1 MSATSTLA
9 RRFRS
14 QRTDRIRL
22 EGEEVFSKIEIPVP
36 GPTII
41 EIAFESCRTDCAEG
55 LGLLAPEFPF
65 MVTATDVHVVDP
77 AWTETDQLS
86 LLMPPKSTVQLRG
99 HAEEPSHL
107 TLWNIWM
114 HEGTEHAWTGNS
126 GMMVERLENPVGAS
140 DRMRLWCSDGLGDPS
155 FDDLVVVVTVG
166 AE

>member
-1 MSATSTLA
+1 MSASSTLA

-22 EGEEVFSKIEIPVP
+22 EGEEVFSKIELSVT

-41 EIAFESCRTDCAEG
+41 ELAFESCRTDCAEG
-55 LGLLAPEFPF
+55 LGLLASDFPLS
-65 MVTATDVHVVDP
+65 VTATDVHVIDP

-86 LLMPPKSTVQLRG
+86 LLMPPDSIVQLRCD
-99 HAEEPSHL
+99 AEPPGHL
-107 TLWNIWM
+107 TLWNTWM

-126 GMMVERLENPVGAS
+126 GVMVERLNAPKGAS

-155 FDDLVVVVTVG
+155 FDDLVVVLTVG